1 MAKKRASI
9 EEIVEHFE
17 SLPHG
22 AGSADQRVE
31 ATARYFK
38 LKPTVVKRHI
48 KFWWPG
54 KKFLKEFGRAKG
66 RIKWDRPTA
75 ELLKAL
81 NEQGTVSAAAK
92 ALGTT
97 SVTLAKAINRHGL
110 RQQWV
115 QSEAKDD

>member
-22 AGSADQRVE
+22 AGTAEQRVE

-38 LKPTVVKRHI
+38 VTPAVVKRHL

-54 KKFLKEFGRAKG
+54 KKFLKEFGRGDG
-66 RIKWDRPTA
+66 RVKWDRPTP

-81 NEQGTVSAAAK
+81 NQHGTVSAAAK

-97 SVTLAKAINRHGL
+97 PVTLAKAIERHGI
-110 RQQWV
+110 V
-115 QSEAKDD
+115 QTWTVSETE